1 MRSGR
6 GWGRC
11 WNPGAEPTDE
21 AVRGKIRAKCS
32 TGCCGSWARG
42 RSGASCPSAIL
53 RIRPV
58 IAVSNSG
65 CAPARL
71 VGDKAYD
78 SDRLDR
84 DLLHRYGI
92 ELIAPHRQPR
102 QRPTQDGRPLRRYRR
117 RWRIERLFAWL
128 HWFRRLVTR
137 WEYHI
142 ENFFGM
148 VRLGCIKLLLRY
160 I

>member
-1 MRSGR
+1 MQS
-6 GWGRC
+6 
-11 WNPGAEPTDE
+11 
-21 AVRGKIRAKCS
+21 
-32 TGCCGSWARG
+32 
-42 RSGASCPSAIL
+42 ASPHESQLVEEVLAQSFL
-53 RIRPV
+53 DTL
-58 IAVSNSG
+58 
-65 CAPARL
+65 PARL

-148 VRLGCIKLLLRY
+148 VRLGCIKLLLRH